1 MRGTVRAACVAM
13 ALLATILTGGCSS
26 AHGQEAQLGAAEA
39 GQDAQASAAETG
51 AGESPEGSGAD
62 LGDLVVHFVD
72 VGQGDA
78 ELIELPDGKV
88 MLIDAGEA
96 SSAPAVLAALEE
108 ADVDSIDYLVA
119 SHPHAD
125 HIGGMEAVLA
135 AYDVEE
141 VWAPDAPADTET
153 YEGFLDAVADEGLF
167 IDEAVAGRSI
177 VEGDAGYAV
186 DLLGP
191 EGDVDSDDM
200 NDYSAIV
207 RVTYGETSFLFA
219 GDADADKVAA
229 SGAGHVD
236 VLKASH
242 HGSETGTDAA
252 VMAATTPDCVV
263 LSYAEG
269 NSYGHPDQCV
279 LDAIAASGAAA
290 YSTAANGDVIV
301 TSDGEG
307 VSVSTER
314 EGEIVAGV
322 SAEERA
328 RAEAAAQ
335 TEAEARARAEA
346 EAAAQAEAQRQQ
358 QLQQQQQTQS
368 KTVVVTPTGEKYHV
382 PGCRTLSRSKTLYE
396 MTEDEAI
403 AQGYDA
409 CKVCRP

>member
-1 MRGTVRAACVAM
+1 MRRTMHATGVAM
-13 ALLATILTGGCSS
+13 ALLATILMGGCS
-26 AHGQEAQLGAAEA
+26 AAEGQETPRP
-39 GQDAQASAAETG
+39 AAETSAEAQAPAIEAD
-51 AGESPEGSGAD
+51 AGESPDEPATA
-62 LGDLVVHFVD
+62 LGDLVVHYLD

-78 ELIELPDGKV
+78 ELIELPDGKL

-96 SSAPAVLAALEE
+96 SSAHVVLAALEE
-108 ADVDSIDYLVA
+108 AEVDSIDYLVA

-125 HIGGMEAVLA
+125 HIGGMEAVLD

-153 YEGFLDAVADEGLF
+153 YEGFLDAVAGEGLL
-167 IDEAVAGRSI
+167 IDEAVAGKTI
-177 VEGDAGYAV
+177 VEGDVGYEV

-191 EGDVDSDDM
+191 ETGVDPDDM

-207 RVTYGETSFLFA
+207 RVTYGETSLLFT
-219 GDADADKVAA
+219 GDADADDIAS

-252 VMAATTPDCVV
+252 VMAQTTPGCVV
-263 LSYAEG
+263 LSYEEG

-279 LDAIAASGAAA
+279 LDAISASGAIA
-290 YSTAANGDVIV
+290 YSTAANGEVTV
-301 TSDGEG
+301 TSDGE
-307 VSVSTER
+307 SVTVETER
-314 EGEIVAGV
+314 EGEVAAGV

-328 RAEAAAQ
+328 RQ
-335 TEAEARARAEA
+335 EA
-346 EAAAQAEAQRQQ
+346 EAAAAEAQRQQ
-358 QLQQQQQTQS
+358 QLQQRRQTQS

-396 MTEDEAI
+396 LTEDDAT
-403 AQGYDA
+403 ARGYGA
-409 CKVCRP
+409 CKVCNP